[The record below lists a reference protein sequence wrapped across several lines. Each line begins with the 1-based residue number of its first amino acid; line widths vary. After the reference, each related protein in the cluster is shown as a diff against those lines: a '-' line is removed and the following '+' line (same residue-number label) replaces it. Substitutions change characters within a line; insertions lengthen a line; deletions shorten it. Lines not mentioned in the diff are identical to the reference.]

1 MARILGIDPGSRR
14 CGIAITDTD
23 QTMAFPRPAFGVD
36 ESLMGKI
43 AQLIE
48 DESVGLVVVGRPISL
63 SGNETES
70 TEQADELFR
79 AVKDRVHHA
88 TVIQWDERLTTVEA
102 KRSLSGA
109 GMNERNQRS
118 RVDSAAAVV
127 MLQHYLDGLST
138 D

>member
-1 MARILGIDPGSRR
+1 VARILGIDPGSRR
-14 CGIAITDTD
+14 CGIAITDSD
-23 QTMAFPRPAFGVD
+23 QTMAFPRPALGVD

-43 AQLIE
+43 AQLVE

-63 SGNETES
+63 AGNETES

-79 AVKDRVHHA
+79 AVQDRVHHA

-102 KRSLSGA
+102 QRSLSGA

-118 RVDSAAAVV
+118 HVDSAAAVI